1 MEVNVAMASC
11 MERILLALHNGL
23 LPKTFSTP
31 RGGIAVA
38 LLTRVLLFS
47 TMVTLAV
54 TVVQLLLSYQAEV
67 SGLQNH
73 FNEIEEGYASGLGN
87 ALWALDSKQLEG
99 QLDGML
105 RLPLIRYAEV
115 RETQV
120 QHPLTV
126 SRGSVQVKNA
136 VVREFPIYC
145 CDKGRHQI
153 GVLHLEAS
161 LTDIYRDLLRQA
173 LVILVS
179 NAAKTFLVAL
189 FILFMVHRL
198 VTRHLID
205 IAATLQGRTPGITIA
220 PLRLRRTR
228 RKPDELDQ
236 LVGALNVMFEGLDQ
250 HAAQLRSANA
260 QMAAI
265 LDNIPDLAW
274 VKDTRGRYVAAN
286 RALACSLG
294 YAEPADV
301 MDKTDFDLHPL
312 EYAQAYRTDDVEVMA
327 SGCRKRFEETHLE
340 ADGRSRWVDTIKTP
354 FADGDGQLAGTV
366 GIARDITE
374 RKKVEQELARANAG
388 LRSEVE
394 RRRGIEAQL
403 QVSEARFRA
412 IVETSPV
419 PLCIV
424 SMPHGEIFY
433 TNEPLRTLF
442 GLDPLNNQISNVG
455 DLYVDAAE
463 CDRLVEH
470 VRQEG
475 RFLNTEV
482 HFRRPDATTFW
493 AMATAR
499 VASYDDAPAIYIG
512 LNDITERKRIEQ
524 ELFESRE
531 QLRGVSAYLEEI
543 REQERKRI
551 AMEIHDELGQLL
563 TALKMDV
570 ALLKMRISG
579 DSDVVKKADDMRDL
593 VERTIWMVR
602 NVANHLRPAALN
614 FGIVSALEWLVED
627 FGRRNH
633 IPCQLR
639 INGPEPILMDAHAT
653 AVFRI
658 VQASL
663 TNVARHAG
671 ATRADVT
678 LTSSAAAL
686 DLHVSDDGRGFDQEA
701 VRKRYS
707 YGMLGMSER
716 ARMIGGS
723 LLIDSAPGMGTSVSI
738 HIPLGRNE
746 KI

>member
-327 SGCRKRFEETHLE
+327 SGCRKRSFT
-340 ADGRSRWVDTIKTP
+340 AAMRSRP
-354 FADGDGQLAGTV
+354 AG
-366 GIARDITE
+366 I
-374 RKKVEQELARANAG
+374 
-388 LRSEVE
+388 S
-394 RRRGIEAQL
+394 
-403 QVSEARFRA
+403 
-412 IVETSPV
+412 
-419 PLCIV
+419 
-424 SMPHGEIFY
+424 
-433 TNEPLRTLF
+433 
-442 GLDPLNNQISNVG
+442 GLD
-455 DLYVDAAE
+455 
-463 CDRLVEH
+463 
-470 VRQEG
+470 
-475 RFLNTEV
+475 
-482 HFRRPDATTFW
+482 
-493 AMATAR
+493 
-499 VASYDDAPAIYIG
+499 AP
-512 LNDITERKRIEQ
+512 
-524 ELFESRE
+524 
-531 QLRGVSAYLEEI
+531 
-543 REQERKRI
+543 
-551 AMEIHDELGQLL
+551 
-563 TALKMDV
+563 
-570 ALLKMRISG
+570 
-579 DSDVVKKADDMRDL
+579 
-593 VERTIWMVR
+593 
-602 NVANHLRPAALN
+602 P
-614 FGIVSALEWLVED
+614 
-627 FGRRNH
+627 
-633 IPCQLR
+633 
-639 INGPEPILMDAHAT
+639 
-653 AVFRI
+653 
-658 VQASL
+658 
-663 TNVARHAG
+663 
-671 ATRADVT
+671 
-678 LTSSAAAL
+678 
-686 DLHVSDDGRGFDQEA
+686 
-701 VRKRYS
+701 
-707 YGMLGMSER
+707 
-716 ARMIGGS
+716 
-723 LLIDSAPGMGTSVSI
+723 
-738 HIPLGRNE
+738 
-746 KI
+746 